1 MLDKSDKCVLCH
13 SKVDNYH
20 LSKIEEAEI
29 EEYKNSRSYVS
40 CKLIRRLKELKD
52 KSELISKTKQLII

>member
-40 CKLIRRLKELKD
+40 CKLTRRLKELKD
-52 KSELISKTKQLII
+52 KSEYYISKQLII

>member
-20 LSKIEEAEI
+20 LSKIIEEAEI

-40 CKLIRRLKELKD
+40 CKLIRRLKELTD
-52 KSELISKTKQLII
+52 KSELISKTK

>member
-20 LSKIEEAEI
+20 LSKI

>member
-1 MLDKSDKCVLCH
+1 MLDKSDKCILCH

-40 CKLIRRLKELKD
+40 CKLIR
-52 KSELISKTKQLII
+52 